1 MRKAYLIGEP
11 ETKLTVTESNMPDVV
26 ILESFGIRVE
36 LTKAEF
42 NSLCGLRYS
51 IAYADYPDAR
61 TTLINPTNEPG
72 TDDIPF

>member
-36 LTKAEF
+36 LTMEEF
-42 NSLCGLRYS
+42 NSLCSLRYV
-51 IAYADYPDAR
+51 IDYATHHNA
-61 TTLINPTNEPG
+61 TATLINPTNEPDTG
-72 TDDIPF
+72 NTPL